1 MGLRETGGEVTARKW
16 MLYVILALVGSAII
30 AAGLSAIH
38 VPKEGIFVTIHHVFS
53 EKMCKERIIEAALE
67 GELVKT
73 AKEAVKTGEYGEVTR
88 IVGELCKPVSLDEPG
103 IKERQVLAAVIFYV
117 SILGA
122 IMFWERRVAAVFLG
136 LVAMILTGVMPF
148 RVALESMELNLIL
161 FLVAMMIVVGYLKE
175 TGFLRYITVKVV
187 SGTAGDPR
195 RFLFVLMLLS
205 FVLAALVDEV
215 SSIVYVTLLILETAE
230 LLRLNPI
237 PWLII
242 AVFATNL
249 GSAATMIG
257 NPIGIYIGLYFNKTF
272 GDFLRYAFPAAFA
285 ALLTMYPI
293 ALRYLEAKGELDK
306 VRGASKEVLKL
317 DPWAEV
323 KNKADFYI
331 SAVLFIATI
340 IGIAIHTELAVW
352 LQDVLVSLY
361 GAHAPKITGHDALV
375 LVPLISAGIVI
386 LRSGFHA
393 RRLVEER
400 VEWWALLFFMFL
412 FAEAAALSFTGV
424 TDILAYLIL
433 LAVGGGAALTIEAGL
448 AANLLMMLVAAI
460 TSGFVDNMPIIVAL
474 SPVAKTL
481 MSIGLPGGYMLSWSL
496 LFGGTMGGNLT
507 IIGSTANIVAIG
519 IAEKRGYRIGFAE
532 WIRIGAVVVAV
543 TLVVAYVWTALH
555 VIGVLA

>member
-1 MGLRETGGEVTARKW
+1 MGVEEVGAIEARKVV
-16 MLYVILALVGSAII
+16 LYIVLALVGTLII
-30 AAGLSAIH
+30 SYGLFALRVPEKDSFAVIH
-38 VPKEGIFVTIHHVFS
+38 EVFS
-53 EKMCKERIIEAALE
+53 EKMCKERIIEASLE
-67 GELVKT
+67 GELVKL
-73 AKEAVKTGEYGEVTR
+73 ARQAVKEASYSSVTEALR
-88 IVGELCKPVSLDEPG
+88 ELCGPVTLNEPG
-103 IKERQVLAAVIFYV
+103 VKERQVLAAVIFYV

-187 SGTAGDPR
+187 SASAGDPR
-195 RFLFVLMLLS
+195 RYLFILMLLS
-205 FVLAALVDEV
+205 FSLAALVDEV
-215 SSIVYVTLLILETAE
+215 SSIVYVTLLVLETAE

-237 PWLII
+237 PWLIV

-257 NPIGIYIGLYFNKTF
+257 NPIGIYIGLYFEKSF
-272 GDFLRYAFPAAFA
+272 LDFIRYATPAALA
-285 ALLTMYPI
+285 ALLVAYPI
-293 ALRYLEAKGELDK
+293 ALRYLDALGELEK
-306 VRGASKEVLKL
+306 IRSATPEKLSL

-323 KNKADFYI
+323 RNKTDFYI
-331 SAVLFIATI
+331 SAALFAATV
-340 IGIAIHTELAVW
+340 IGIAVHTELAVL
-352 LQDVLVSLY
+352 LQDLLNAFY
-361 GAHAPKITGHDALV
+361 GRHAPTITGHDVLV

-386 LRSGFHA
+386 LRSGFRA

-433 LAVGGGAALTIEAGL
+433 VAIGGGAVLTLQTGL
-448 AANLLMMLVAAI
+448 AANLLMTLVSAI
-460 TSGFVDNMPIIVAL
+460 ASGFVDNMPIIVAL

-481 MSIGLPGGYMLSWSL
+481 MEIKLPGAEMLPWSL

-519 IAEKRGYRIGFAE
+519 MAEKRGYRISFSE
-532 WIRIGAVVVAV
+532 WIKIGAIVVAA
-543 TLVVAYVWTALH
+543 TLVVAYLWTALH
-555 VIGVLA
+555 VIGILA